1 MVEIRKIITTET
13 IFSKVGIA
21 TPRPVVL
28 AVGMAMIVN
37 PVAARFA
44 DDLRS
49 LFEAGAMLGERLM
62 RELVKLLDGQ
72 AVSYGKG
79 AIVGVDGEM
88 ERGGEAVISSK
99 VKAAAGASVDVAL
112 GHKDDPWSFTHFDT
126 ITLSVADTPRSK
138 EILVVMAIAYGGR
151 QQNRRGI

>member
-1 MVEIRKIITTET
+1 
-13 IFSKVGIA
+13 
-21 TPRPVVL
+21 
-28 AVGMAMIVN
+28 
-37 PVAARFA
+37 
-44 DDLRS
+44 
-49 LFEAGAMLGERLM
+49 
-62 RELVKLLDGQ
+62 
-72 AVSYGKG
+72 
-79 AIVGVDGEM
+79 M

-99 VKAAAGASVDVAL
+99 VKAAADASVDVAL